1 MLQNIKGIYLP
12 CPQWFSFVLSR
23 YCVYSHKKRVKDR
36 AAISKKNS
44 IFGGIFE

>member
-1 MLQNIKGIYLP
+1 MLQNIKVSIFPAHNG
-12 CPQWFSFVLSR
+12 FRSF
-23 YCVYSHKKRVKDR
+23 YHAIVYILHKKRVKDR

>member
-1 MLQNIKGIYLP
+1 MLQNIKGVYLP
-12 CPQWFSFVLSR
+12 CHNGFRSF
-23 YCVYSHKKRVKDR
+23 YHAIVYILHKKRVKDR